1 MDFISGEK
9 LTATKLNN
17 VLQSRV
23 HAYQT
28 STQSLSNGAWG
39 AITMNAEAY
48 DPNSFHS
55 TSVNTARCTP
65 TVAGRYK
72 CFGMV
77 AFAGNTTGD
86 RAAQFRKN
94 GAQTDELPYG
104 PMPAMNGT
112 GLVAGAAFA
121 MGTVALNGTTDYV
134 ELYGIQNSGGALSTF
149 YSALLSGSYWIIERI
164 GD

>member
-9 LTATKLNN
+9 LTAAKLNN
-17 VLQSRV
+17 VLQSTA

-28 STQSLSNGAWG
+28 STQTLTTATWT

-48 DPNSFHS
+48 DPKGFHS
-55 TSVNTARCTP
+55 TSSNTARFTP

-77 AFAGNTTGD
+77 AFAGDTVGD

-121 MGTVALNGTTDYV
+121 MGTVALNGSTDYV
-134 ELYGIQNSGGALSTF
+134 ELYGIHNKGSNLATF
-149 YSALLSGSYWIIERI
+149 YSSLLSGSYWIIERI

>member
-1 MDFISGEK
+1 MDFAAGEEP
-9 LTATKLNN
+9 TATKLNGIF
-17 VLQSRV
+17 QSV
-23 HAYQT
+23 THAYQT
-28 STQSLSNGAWG
+28 STQTLTTATWT

-48 DPNSFHS
+48 DPRGLHS
-55 TSVNTARCTP
+55 TSANTSRFTP
-65 TVAGRYK
+65 NVAGRYK

-77 AFAGNTTGD
+77 AFAGDTTGD

-121 MGTVALNGTTDYV
+121 MGTVALNGSTDYV
-134 ELYGIQNSGGALSTF
+134 ELYGIHNKGSNLATF